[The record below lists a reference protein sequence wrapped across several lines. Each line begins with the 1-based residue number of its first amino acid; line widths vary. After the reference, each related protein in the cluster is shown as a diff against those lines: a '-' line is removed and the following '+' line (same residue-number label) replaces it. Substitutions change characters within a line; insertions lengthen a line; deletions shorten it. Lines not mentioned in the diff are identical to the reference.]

1 MQLLYD
7 RNAPK
12 KAANLSINSDLLHK
26 AKDLHINISSV
37 LESALADMIR
47 NHTKEVWIAANKEA
61 IAQYNEHVDSFG
73 VFSDSAREF

>member
-1 MQLLYD
+1 MQVLYD

-37 LESALADMIR
+37 LESALAEKIR
-47 NHTKEVWIAANKEA
+47 NQTQEIWIAENKEA
-61 IAQYNEHVDSFG
+61 IAQYNQHVDSFG
-73 VFSDSAREF
+73 VFSDSERDF